1 MPRAVPA
8 SLRPALAEYASRLRE
23 LFGDRLSDV
32 RLFGSFA
39 RGEAHEDSDVDVLV
53 LIDGLT
59 DFEIGI
65 VAGEVAPL
73 IVKTGLPLAPL
84 PMSTERLAELRRS
97 RRGLALS
104 LDEEGISV

>member
-1 MPRAVPA
+1 MGRALPV
-8 SLRPALAEYASRLRE
+8 SLRPALAEYASRLRAI
-23 LFGDRLSDV
+23 FGDRLSDV

-59 DFEIGI
+59 DLEIGI
-65 VAGEVAPL
+65 VAGEVAPV

-84 PMSTERLAELRRS
+84 PMSTERLAELRRG
-97 RRGLALS
+97 RRALALS